1 LLTKE
6 GDKDEIVDDDELN
19 WQGREANRRHLLTD
33 TTFSD
38 RETVHKDL

>member
-19 WQGREANRRHLLTD
+19 WQGREANLKA
-33 TTFSD
+33 SAY
-38 RETVHKDL
+38 